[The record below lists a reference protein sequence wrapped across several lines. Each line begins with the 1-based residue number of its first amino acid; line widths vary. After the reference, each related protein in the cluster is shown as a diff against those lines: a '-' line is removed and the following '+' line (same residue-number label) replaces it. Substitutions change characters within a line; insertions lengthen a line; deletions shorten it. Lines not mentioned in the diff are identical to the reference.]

1 MIKHLILAF
10 CAFIMAAPAMAA
22 TPQIGEKAPNFT
34 VVNSN
39 GQNVSLSDFEG
50 KVVVLEWTNHGC
62 PYVQKHYE
70 THNMQGLQRKYRD
83 QDVIWLSI
91 ISSAEGRQG
100 HVTGEQA
107 NTLTKER
114 KASPSA
120 VLLDSD
126 GTVGKLYGAS
136 TTPHMFVINKAGTLV
151 YKGAIDDNNSAN
163 HATVQGARNYVS
175 EALDS
180 VLAGNN
186 VVVTQTNPYGC
197 AVKYK

>member
-10 CAFIMAAPAMAA
+10 CAFIMAAPAVAA
-22 TPQIGEKAPNFT
+22 TPQIGEEAPNFT

-39 GQNVSLSDFEG
+39 GQNVSLTDFKG

-163 HATVQGARNYVS
+163 HASVQGARNYVS